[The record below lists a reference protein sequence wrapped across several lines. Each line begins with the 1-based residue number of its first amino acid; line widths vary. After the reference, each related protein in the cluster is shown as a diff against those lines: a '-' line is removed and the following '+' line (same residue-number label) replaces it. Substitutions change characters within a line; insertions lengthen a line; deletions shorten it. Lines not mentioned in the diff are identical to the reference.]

1 VLGVRELIDTILAG
15 GPVMVPLALCSIIAL
30 GAFFERLFALRL
42 SQVAPP
48 GLHAR
53 VEPMLRA
60 GRFDEALAMCGAD
73 PSAVA
78 RLVGAAIQ
86 LRGLSREDLRDRLE
100 ELGRHEA
107 ANLERFIP
115 IVGTVASIAP
125 LLGLLGTVGGMIVTF
140 ATIQEQGMGD
150 VDRLAGGISQALV
163 TTFAGLSIGIPA
175 LIANRF
181 LLGRV
186 DRLLLGLEE
195 QLGRAVLMI
204 RAHGADDEA

>member
-1 VLGVRELIDTILAG
+1 
-15 GPVMVPLALCSIIAL
+15 M
-30 GAFFERLFALRL
+30 
-42 SQVAPP
+42 
-48 GLHAR
+48 
-53 VEPMLRA
+53 
-60 GRFDEALAMCGAD
+60 
-73 PSAVA
+73 
-78 RLVGAAIQ
+78 
-86 LRGLSREDLRDRLE
+86 SREDLRDRLE

-175 LIANRF
+175 LIGNRF
-181 LLGRV
+181 LLARV

-204 RAHGADDEA
+204 RAHSADDEA